1 MDVWIARSMVE
12 RLAMALEGFEE
23 PCEIVELD
31 GQSCA
36 MKKTICLVELEVT
49 RIIDDRS
56 YVMFYC

>member
-1 MDVWIARSMVE
+1 MDVCIARSMAE

-36 MKKTICLVELEVT
+36 MKKTICLVESDVT
-49 RIIDDRS
+49 RFIDDRS
-56 YVMFYC
+56 YVMCYC

>member
-1 MDVWIARSMVE
+1 MVE